1 MVVSEKAQMTRGR
14 LFEALSS
21 PSGKL
26 TLSPEIIIPEPSE
39 ITAILLQSSAITSM
53 SEKIRVQAKANSA
66 WISGSVTSL
75 KTFCNEQEQARGT
88 FPGPVPTIYCDK
100 AGDLSAVAAA
110 GAEGVLVSVC
120 DGNEVDS
127 LDRLAEDSAW
137 VEACKAALECGL
149 QPIPEVTIG
158 DSTAASW
165 KEVDIEALVAKISE
179 LSGAEPVSLLI
190 TINPV
195 DEEQEEVSL
204 PAVPKA
210 LSKRVPIM
218 GSVRVAAG
226 ENRIGIETARFK
238 AAGFT
243 GAVLRSDC
251 MPGLKMNLDLEYVG
265 KFWSACIGDLKSL
278 KSKSF
283 NFQTKNFMNKSAPFE
298 WAKYQKDVIESGS
311 LGEMSDNIGDP
322 GVNTDNGD
330 YQGF

>member
-1 MVVSEKAQMTRGR
+1 
-14 LFEALSS
+14 
-21 PSGKL
+21 
-26 TLSPEIIIPEPSE
+26 
-39 ITAILLQSSAITSM
+39 
-53 SEKIRVQAKANSA
+53 
-66 WISGSVTSL
+66 
-75 KTFCNEQEQARGT
+75 
-88 FPGPVPTIYCDK
+88 
-100 AGDLSAVAAA
+100 
-110 GAEGVLVSVC
+110 
-120 DGNEVDS
+120 
-127 LDRLAEDSAW
+127 
-137 VEACKAALECGL
+137 L

-210 LSKRVPIM
+210 LSKRMPIM
-218 GSVRVAAG
+218 GSVRVTAG